1 MGWRCACDGPVHGG
15 ATGERAGM
23 LLRDKGEG
31 HESEKRDLANRE
43 ETSMVAQR
51 LRTRL
56 PVQERHGFDP

>member
-1 MGWRCACDGPVHGG
+1 MTALCMEGPL
-15 ATGERAGM
+15 ERALGM

-31 HESEKRDLANRE
+31 HESEKRDSANRE

-56 PVQERHGFDP
+56 PVQETRV